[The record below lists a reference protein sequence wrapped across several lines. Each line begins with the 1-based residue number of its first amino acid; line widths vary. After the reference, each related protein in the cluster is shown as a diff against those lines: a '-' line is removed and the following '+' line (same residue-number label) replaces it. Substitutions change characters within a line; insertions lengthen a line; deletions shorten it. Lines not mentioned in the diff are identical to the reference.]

1 MSRIAGVGSMIS
13 SAAMP
18 ATGES
23 EDDAG
28 TIAASLGGL
37 KSDRLEASPDLGHI
51 FDANP
56 VQLDVLPVGHI
67 GGIPREIHRDL
78 TDDPQLFGRQRAAV
92 DADAQ
97 HEVLIVQLPRLERRS
112 LATIDTGSALGVEP
126 VPPEATTEVIGIDGS
141 ETALR
146 IDVSIRAR
154 TLSGLSS
161 FLDCSLGLRGSR

>member
-1 MSRIAGVGSMIS
+1 M
-13 SAAMP
+13 
-18 ATGES
+18 
-23 EDDAG
+23 
-28 TIAASLGGL
+28 
-37 KSDRLEASPDLGHI
+37 
-51 FDANP
+51 
-56 VQLDVLPVGHI
+56 QLDVLPVGHI

-97 HEVLIVQLPRLERRS
+97 HEVLIVQLPRLERRG

-146 IDVSIRAR
+146 IDV
-154 TLSGLSS
+154 
-161 FLDCSLGLRGSR
+161 LDPCPDVEWVVVFLGLLVGIERLR